1 MDFTPFNRFIRVVPM
16 EEQQEEDHRMIV
28 LPDDF
33 QRPQDPYLVCEVLDV
48 SRDVKLELHV
58 GTKIIIERRMLNEI
72 NVKGKTIYL
81 VLENYVYGRID
92 ND

>member
-1 MDFTPFNRFIRVVPM
+1 MDFIPFNRFIRVIPM
-16 EEQQEEDHRMIV
+16 EEDVVEESPMIIM
-28 LPDDF
+28 PEDF
-33 QRPQDPYLVCEVLDV
+33 QRQLDPYLVCEVLEV
-48 SRDVKLELHV
+48 SQDVKLELHV